1 MGINKI
7 ITMAESRQT
16 QINSIPEEPKSIS
29 VYSTID
35 KSTDANPN
43 AEVYQIIKDNI
54 KPDKLMSIT
63 EYLLMPSDLRKHFID
78 ICVGKTRIKWI
89 FNIFTDA
96 QKTEHIDIAIKD
108 NIPLSP
114 VMMPYINE
122 EQKTKL
128 FDDKLKK
135 GKGLNRSQLELLS
148 TEQLNQYVMV
158 RIENMYCTDDDL
170 SFDIF
175 QKLDLKNKLEYI
187 THVGISNLDRDF
199 KDWYSNYKIGLKR
212 EEQIKSVLDV

>member
-1 MGINKI
+1 MSLPYYTTNKDF
-7 ITMAESRQT
+7 TT
-16 QINSIPEEPKSIS
+16 EEPKSIS

-54 KPDKLMSIT
+54 KPDRLISIP

-78 ICVGKTRIKWI
+78 ISVGKTRSNWI

-108 NIPLSP
+108 NIQLSP
-114 VMMPYINE
+114 IMMPYINE

-135 GKGLNRSQLELLS
+135 GKVLNQSQLELLS

-158 RIENMYCTDDDL
+158 RIENMYCTEDDFL
-170 SFDIF
+170 FDVF

-187 THVGISNLDRDF
+187 TIVGIANLDRDF
-199 KDWYSNYKIGLKR
+199 KDWYSNYKMGLKR

>member
-1 MGINKI
+1 MSLPYYTTNKDF
-7 ITMAESRQT
+7 TT
-16 QINSIPEEPKSIS
+16 EEPKSIS

-35 KSTDANPN
+35 KSTDVNPS
-43 AEVYQIIKDNI
+43 AEVYQIIKDNL
-54 KPDKLMSIT
+54 KPDRLTSIP

-78 ICVGKTRIKWI
+78 INVGKTRSNWI

-108 NIPLSP
+108 NIQLSP
-114 VMMPYINE
+114 IMMPYINE

-135 GKGLNRSQLELLS
+135 GKVLNQSQLELLS

-158 RIENMYCTDDDL
+158 RIENMYCTEDDFL
-170 SFDIF
+170 FDIF

-187 THVGISNLDRDF
+187 AIVGIANLNRDF
-199 KDWYSNYKIGLKR
+199 KDWYSNYKMGLKR

>member
-1 MGINKI
+1 MPLPYYTTNKDF
-7 ITMAESRQT
+7 TT
-16 QINSIPEEPKSIS
+16 EEPKSIS

-54 KPDKLMSIT
+54 KPDRLISIP

-78 ICVGKTRIKWI
+78 ISVGKTRTNWI

-122 EQKTKL
+122 EQKNKL

-135 GKGLNRSQLELLS
+135 GKVLNQSQLELLS

-158 RIENMYCTDDDL
+158 RIENMYCTEDDFL
-170 SFDIF
+170 FDIF

-187 THVGISNLDRDF
+187 AIVGIANLDRDF
-199 KDWYSNYKIGLKR
+199 KDWYSNYKMGLKR